1 MKLYQIYFFFLKAI
15 VALQLV
21 LVFLKV
27 DFAHNAVFAFADA
40 LFRLSLGIFLGI
52 YIWLFPPKG
61 MDWEDSILISIGGF
75 LLLADIK
82 FAPLLKAYEERD
94 KLLARIRDTANA
106 VFG

>member
-1 MKLYQIYFFFLKAI
+1 MKAYQIYFFFLKAI

-27 DFAHNAVFAFADA
+27 DFAHNALFALADA
-40 LFRLSLGIFLGI
+40 LFRLSLGLFLGL
-52 YIWLFPPKG
+52 YIWIFPPKG

-82 FAPLLKAYEERD
+82 FKPLVAAYEKREE
-94 KLLARIRDTANA
+94 LLETARGWLGIR
-106 VFG
+106 

>member
-1 MKLYQIYFFFLKAI
+1 MKLYQTYFFFLKGI
-15 VALQLV
+15 VVLQLV

-27 DFAHNAVFAFADA
+27 DFAHNALFAFADG
-40 LFRLSLGIFLGI
+40 LFRLSLGLFLGL

-82 FAPLLKAYEERD
+82 FAPLIKAYEERD
-94 KLLARIRDTANA
+94 KWIVRIRDHVNA
-106 VFG
+106 LFT